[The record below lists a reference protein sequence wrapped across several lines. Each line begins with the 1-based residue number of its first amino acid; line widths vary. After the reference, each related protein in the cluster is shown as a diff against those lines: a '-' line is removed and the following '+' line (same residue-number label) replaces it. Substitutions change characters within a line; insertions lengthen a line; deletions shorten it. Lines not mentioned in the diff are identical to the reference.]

1 MQTSNTVQKP
11 TILVVDDTPVNLQ
24 LMQHALAQHYNV
36 QLAGS
41 AQEGLAMLKQGI
53 QPDVILLDV
62 MMPVMDGY
70 EMCTLLKQDPAT
82 ADIPVLFL
90 SAKNETEDEMRGFA
104 CGAVDYI
111 TKPSPVAVVRA
122 RVKTHLDLKQAKDQ
136 LAQRNRALQSE
147 VAVLESGIR
156 ALASMNEVLGKDAN
170 QRLVRVQGY
179 MSLLSNKLK
188 EQPAFAAQI
197 GKDVLRD
204 KLVKASVLYDIGKIG
219 IPSTILNKPG
229 SLDEEEWA
237 VMQTHAELGG
247 QALQSVISE
256 VVSTVDPRLLQMDQD
271 GNSPLAF
278 LELARDM
285 ALSHH
290 EKWDGSGY
298 PLGLS
303 GNDIPACARLMAVAD
318 VYDALLSRRAHK
330 APIERSKVTE
340 MIQHESG
347 KHFDPAVVDAFLA
360 LEPVLYELWETHS
373 DAWER
378 H

>member
-41 AQEGLAMLKQGI
+41 AQEGLTMLKQGI

-82 ADIPVLFL
+82 AEIPVLFL

-188 EQPAFAAQI
+188 EQPGFAAQI

-219 IPSTILNKPG
+219 IPSTILNKHG

-330 APIERSKVTE
+330 APIERSKAAE
-340 MIQHESG
+340 LIQLESG